1 MKTFIARFCW
11 GHSCK
16 GVSTYHIVQVLRV
29 KIWHIVAELCLAQ
42 NFGHITRN
50 IIIKFTILGGWVV
63 MWVKSV
69 VILVISQLRWA
80 GFRVRAELSNMVF
93 GVK

>member
-1 MKTFIARFCW
+1 M
-11 GHSCK
+11 
-16 GVSTYHIVQVLRV
+16 
-29 KIWHIVAELCLAQ
+29 AELCLAQ

-80 GFRVRAELSNMVF
+80 ELGNMVL
-93 GVK
+93 GL